1 MLTSAILAIRRINQ
15 FYGRPTMYTDVF
27 GRSVFERLE
36 CECDYEITAPWPA
49 DISKELWMYQKL
61 KTYEAQS
68 EPYIHF
74 DLDFIVHQRFPKTYL
89 QEPGGFQ
96 NIEEIGLGLNHVYLF
111 EPHEALV
118 LPKVFSKYD
127 LMKVPAYNVGFLF
140 FNDLEFSREYARTA
154 IEMCVQN
161 TSRIDSFPKEP
172 EKYLTCI
179 IEQQL
184 LGLMA
189 HDRSAGLQPFI
200 GPRESRLNSYFDHYI
215 GNFKNTWRTKT
226 FLKQFV
232 TTEIQTIAA
241 ELDELRK
248 VSKA

>member
-1 MLTSAILAIRRINQ
+1 
-15 FYGRPTMYTDVF
+15 MYTDDF
-27 GRSVFERLE
+27 GRSVFERLR
-36 CECDYEITAPWPA
+36 CECDYEITEQWPS
-49 DISKELWMYQKL
+49 DISKELWMFQKL
-61 KTYEAQS
+61 KTYEAQT

-74 DLDFIVHQRFPKTYL
+74 DLDFIVHQRFPESYL
-89 QEPGGFQ
+89 QNPGGFQ
-96 NIEEIGLGLNHVYLF
+96 NIETVSPEEVHVYLF

-118 LPKVFSKYD
+118 LPEVFFKYD

-140 FNDLEFSREYARTA
+140 FNDVQFSREYARAA

-161 TSRIDSFPKEP
+161 TPRIDLFPKEP
-172 EKYLTCI
+172 DKYLTCI

-189 HDRSAGLQPFI
+189 HDRTAGLQPFL
-200 GPRESRLNSYFDHYI
+200 GRRESRLNAYFDHYI
-215 GNFKNTWRTKT
+215 GHYKNTWRTKT
-226 FLKQFV
+226 FLKQYV
-232 TTEIQTIAA
+232 TPEIQAIAG